1 MTTDAA
7 RTINKERK
15 MVLQF
20 FLYYTLAHVLES
32 FFRVPA
38 ILITTLNLFGEQIR
52 MYTTILNENEIKES
66 CELL

>member
-1 MTTDAA
+1 MS
-7 RTINKERK
+7 IKKLKELLEENGASIFSLLR
-15 MVLQF
+15 
-20 FLYYTLAHVLES
+20 YTLAHVLES

-38 ILITTLNLFGEQIR
+38 ISITTLNLFGEQIR